1 MTSPERTA
9 PPLLQARGL
18 RFARNDEPV
27 FGPLDFAVD
36 AGEALLV
43 QGDNGAGKTT
53 LLRVVLGLLKPDSG
67 SVRRRSGLRIGY
79 VPQKLP
85 LDPTLPLTVERFL
98 ALALPGRVS
107 RDRLRQALG
116 EVRAAHVLGR
126 QLRDISGGELQRI
139 MLARA
144 LLRQPQLLVLDEPV
158 GNVDV
163 AGQAE
168 LYERIAQLRDD
179 TGCGVL
185 MVSHD
190 LHLVMAATDRVVCLN
205 RHICCAGPPHAVRSD
220 PAYIELFGPRVAAS
234 LAVYAHH
241 HDHAHDSAG
250 CVQPL
255 REDGDR

>member
-1 MTSPERTA
+1 MTDDT
-9 PPLLQARGL
+9 LIDVRGVSVRL
-18 RFARNDEPV
+18 GGGTVLDRVDLTIPSGQV
-27 FGPLDFAVD
+27 VTLVGP
-36 AGEALLV
+36 
-43 QGDNGAGKTT
+43 NGAGKTT
-53 LLRVVLGLLKPDSG
+53 LLRAVLGLLRPDSG
-67 SVRRRSGLRIGY
+67 TVWRRPGLRVGY

-98 ALALPGRVS
+98 ALALPGRVTCE
-107 RDRLRQALG
+107 RLRQALG

-126 QLRDISGGELQRI
+126 QLRDISGGELQRV

-144 LLRQPQLLVLDEPV
+144 LLRQPELLVLDEPV

-163 AGQAE
+163 TGQAE
-168 LYERIAQLRDD
+168 LYERIARLRDD

-220 PAYIELFGPRVAAS
+220 PAYTELFGSRVAAS

-250 CVQPL
+250 CVHPL
-255 REDGDR
+255 REEERP